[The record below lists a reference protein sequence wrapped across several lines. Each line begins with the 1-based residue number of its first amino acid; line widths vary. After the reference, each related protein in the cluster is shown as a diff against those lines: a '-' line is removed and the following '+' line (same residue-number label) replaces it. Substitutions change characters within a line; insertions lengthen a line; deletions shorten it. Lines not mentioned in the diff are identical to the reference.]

1 MKSRNTDRTVT
12 TASTPPSTQRCRPRP
27 CWQVILLGLAAG
39 AGGGLLG
46 VGGGI
51 IMIPIMTMW
60 GSTQK
65 TAQGTSLVVI
75 AAIAPLAILTYALLG
90 NVDFRFAVPLAIG
103 GLIGGE
109 IGARIALRFSNKAL
123 GRAFSILLI
132 LVALRMLLY
141 KLPVETEVR
150 ELLLSGLVEAGLLGI
165 PAGLA
170 AGFFGV
176 GGGIVFVPIGVLLAG
191 LSQVVAQ
198 GSSYVAILPTSI
210 LCANRYR
217 LEGEVAWDLVRWL
230 VPGALVGVV
239 IGANWADILPAKQLQ
254 IVFALYLLYTGISR
268 LLNDARS
275 R

>member
-1 MKSRNTDRTVT
+1 
-12 TASTPPSTQRCRPRP
+12 
-27 CWQVILLGLAAG
+27 LAAG

-75 AAIAPLAILTYALLG
+75 AAIAPLAILTYALLE

-123 GRAFSILLI
+123 GRAFSVLLI

-141 KLPVETEVR
+141 RLPVETEVH

-165 PAGLA
+165 LAGLA

-217 LEGEVAWDLVRWL
+217 LGGEVAWDMVRWL

-239 IGANWADILPAKQLQ
+239 IGANWADILPAKQLRT
-254 IVFALYLLYTGISR
+254 VFALYLLYTGISR